1 MWHSTPNK
9 PLPFIRATL
18 YSIEPE
24 HPLNSSGGYLMTM
37 VDPTT
42 FKAAAGSFGSG
53 VTVVTSKL
61 NGQVYGITVSAF
73 ASLSIDP
80 MQIIVSLRT
89 GSVLPD
95 MIMESK
101 AFAVSILRE
110 EQKEVASYF
119 ASSGREPCADEFPG
133 VPCDTAVS
141 GAPIIGGSLAHFD
154 CTLATTHDGGDH
166 VIFVGNVVEAAAEE
180 GEPLLYYKG
189 TYRGV
194 REWAANV
201 S

>member
-1 MWHSTPNK
+1 
-9 PLPFIRATL
+9 
-18 YSIEPE
+18 
-24 HPLNSSGGYLMTM
+24 MTT
-37 VDPTT
+37 VDLAA

-53 VTVVTSKL
+53 VTVVTSHH
-61 NGQVYGITVSAF
+61 NGQVYGMTVSAF

-89 GSVLPD
+89 GSLLQD
-95 MIMESK
+95 MIMESNT
-101 AFAVSILRE
+101 FAVSILRE

-119 ASSGREPCADEFPG
+119 ASFGREPCADEFPG
-133 VPCDTAVS
+133 VPCETGETGS
-141 GAPIIGGSLAHFD
+141 PIIGGSLAHFD

-166 VIFVGNVVEAAAEE
+166 VIFVGNVVEAVAEE

>member
-1 MWHSTPNK
+1 M
-9 PLPFIRATL
+9 AT
-18 YSIEPE
+18 
-24 HPLNSSGGYLMTM
+24 
-37 VDPTT
+37 VDPNA

-61 NGQVYGITVSAF
+61 NGKVYGMTVSAF

-89 GSVLPD
+89 GSLLQD

-101 AFAVSILRE
+101 DFAVSILRE

-119 ASSGREPCADEFPG
+119 ASSGREPCDEEFPG
-133 VPCDTAVS
+133 LPCDTAIS

-154 CTLATTHDGGDH
+154 CTLATTYDGGDH
-166 VIFVGNVVEAAAEE
+166 VIFVGNVVEAVAEE

-189 TYRGV
+189 SYRGV